1 MIRIM
6 LSKLL
11 GERRLTQADVSRKTG
26 IRPTTI
32 NEYYHELA
40 DRINL
45 EHIDLI
51 CEVLNCDISDL
62 LVREQREDP
71 DRQSSRRSR
80 DK

>member
-11 GERRLTQADVSRKTG
+11 GEKRLTQADVSRKTG

-51 CEVLNCDISDL
+51 CEVLNCDIYDL
-62 LVREQREDP
+62 LVREPREDP
-71 DRQSSRRSR
+71 DRQSSRKSR

>member
-11 GERRLTQADVSRKTG
+11 GEKRLTQADISRKTG

-32 NEYYHELA
+32 NEYYHEMA

-51 CEVLNCDISDL
+51 CEVLDCDIPDL
-62 LVREQREDP
+62 LVRERRPE
-71 DRQSSRRSR
+71 RSSGIGKLSE
-80 DK
+80 

>member
-6 LSKLL
+6 LSTLL
-11 GERRLTQADVSRKTG
+11 GEKRLTQADISRKTG

-51 CEVLNCDISDL
+51 CEVLDCDIPDL
-62 LVREQREDP
+62 LVRERRP
-71 DRQSSRRSR
+71 GLPSGRGKQSE
-80 DK
+80 